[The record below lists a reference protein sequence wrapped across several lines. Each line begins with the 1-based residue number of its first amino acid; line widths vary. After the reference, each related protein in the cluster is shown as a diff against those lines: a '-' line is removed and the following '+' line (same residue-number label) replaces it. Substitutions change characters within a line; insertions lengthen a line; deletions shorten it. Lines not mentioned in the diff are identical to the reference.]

1 LALDPRAFIRE
12 KRDGGTHDPEQL
24 QAFIAACANRSI
36 PDYQASAWLM
46 AAFLRGLDA
55 TETDALTRAYMHSG
69 RIFDWTRLGVAAD
82 KHSTGGVG
90 DKISLVLA
98 PVVAACGVPVPMV
111 SGRGLGH
118 TGGTLDKL
126 ESIPGFNVHLDP
138 VAMKRQMEQLGFI
151 MVGQGPDLAPADG
164 LFYSLRDVIST
175 VEYEPFIVASIVSKK
190 IAEGSR
196 AIVYDVKSGN
206 GAFMRTHAQAQSLA
220 HRLVSVTRGMGAA
233 ASAMITDMNWPIGV
247 AVGNA
252 LEMDESW
259 DVLRGRAPVVAGTR
273 ELTLEL
279 AAEMVRLAGAAG
291 DTAAALAQVTRALD
305 DGSAAAKFLAMVRAQ
320 GGDTAAFESDRAL
333 APAPVAHVL
342 TAPRDGHLAAC
353 DCFALGEWLVAAGGG
368 RLKKEDAIDPR
379 VGLTLHRERGA
390 RLAKGET
397 FATVHLAQDDPALCA
412 RAAACFTFADV
423 APEPIP
429 VDRVL
434 ERL

>member
-1 LALDPRAFIRE
+1 MALDPRAFLRD
-12 KRDGGTHDPEQL
+12 KRDGRTHDPEPL
-24 QAFIAACANRSI
+24 QAFILGCAKREI

-46 AAFLRGLDA
+46 AAFLRGLDE

-126 ESIPGFNVHLDP
+126 ESIPGFDVHLDP
-138 VAMKRQMEQLGFI
+138 AAMKRQMEQLGFI

-206 GAFMRTHAQAQSLA
+206 GAFMKTHEQARSLA
-220 HRLVSVTRGMGAA
+220 RRLVSVTRGMGAA
-233 ASAMITDMNWPIGV
+233 ASALITDMNWPIGV

-259 DVLRGRAPVVAGTR
+259 DVLRGRTPVVAGTR

-279 AAEMVRLAGAAG
+279 AAEMLRLAGAAS
-291 DTAAALAQVTRALD
+291 DLSAARERVTRALD
-305 DGSAAAKFLAMVRAQ
+305 DGSAAEKFLAMVRAQ
-320 GGDTAAFESDRAL
+320 GGATSAFEADAPL
-333 APAPVAHVL
+333 APAPVTRVL

-379 VGLTLHRERGA
+379 VGLTMHRERGA
-390 RLAKGET
+390 RLAAGEPY
-397 FATVHLAQDDPALCA
+397 ATLHLAQADEALIA
-412 RAAACFTFADV
+412 RAERCFGWSDT
-423 APEPIP
+423 APEPMP

-434 ERL
+434 ERI